1 MVNVSISL
9 SNSKIKVGDLDIGKL
24 KTVPVD
30 LRKLSD
36 AVADEVFKNTK
47 FNTLKTTVNSL
58 EKKIPD
64 ASTLTHINQYNK
76 DKQNWEKKIG
86 DVDKKY
92 QIWVV

>member
-9 SNSKIKVGDLDIGKL
+9 SNSEIKVGDLDIGKL

-76 DKQNWEKKIG
+76 DKQN
-86 DVDKKY
+86 
-92 QIWVV
+92 

>member
-76 DKQNWEKKIG
+76 DKQN
-86 DVDKKY
+86 
-92 QIWVV
+92 